1 MPSKEKQ
8 LVHDFYTSGFHKD
21 TSILKEYLHKD
32 VTIYWNS
39 SSGFSKLDYEDFAR
53 MSSDIGKSY
62 EGLSCE
68 ITHLL
73 QEDNKVTIRF
83 TYNANTIENP
93 EEDIA
98 LRLLDGVFGVPDI
111 FGSNQATETD
121 FHTAL
126 HQLFQFYSIGLLVI
140 AFLILAYYIFVVLAE
155 FLSRTINSNPVI
167 RE

>member
-1 MPSKEKQ
+1 MQSKEKQ

-32 VTIYWNS
+32 VMIYWNS
-39 SSGFSKLDYEDFAR
+39 SSGFSKLDYGDFSR

-62 EGLSCE
+62 EGLFCE

-83 TYNANTIENP
+83 TYNVTTIENP

-98 LRLLDGVFGVPDI
+98 LAHFICIWEVKDGKLYEGYLISQPGDDSEENI
-111 FGSNQATETD
+111 S
-121 FHTAL
+121 
-126 HQLFQFYSIGLLVI
+126 S
-140 AFLILAYYIFVVLAE
+140 FLPKKE
-155 FLSRTINSNPVI
+155 
-167 RE
+167 